1 MTAAVD
7 VDDLLKTHAKLAAE
21 RVNFDS
27 LNQEVAEFVLPEHAN
42 FTTLNRMQGDKRA
55 QKQYDATAPTEAWR
69 HAAAIDSLASPA
81 GEKWDGLAALDER
94 LNERDDVQQYFDDVM
109 DVVRAERQA
118 QEAEFQSS
126 IFDVWRLGGVL
137 GTTALTVAD
146 RIGGGLRYRAMPTS
160 EIYVMPNAWGRVCEL
175 HRKWKL
181 TAKAALLEYGEDVLP
196 QKIKDAAASDQTRTF
211 EFLQCIKAN
220 DDRRDGYL
228 DARSMPWLSYEVAIE
243 DKVILRQGGYGSWP
257 MPVYRYNVMPNEWYG
272 RGWAAE
278 VLPEIKLLNRARK
291 AYIRQVEKAAD
302 PPLLLHEDGLLNYG
316 SAGVGQTPSL
326 AAGSLN
332 HNAVN
337 ADGKPLVV
345 PLFTGADLTKS
356 IELQQQ
362 CQRTIKDAALTSLFQ
377 ILVDR
382 ERMTATEW
390 LGIMQEKGQLIGP
403 MIGRSVTTF
412 LAQVQEREIEV
423 LARQGK
429 LPQMPRAL
437 QRVGGAYKT
446 QFNSPL
452 IRLMKLRE
460 VLATQQW
467 LADTILPYME
477 LKPDLL
483 DIPDWEKIARDT
495 ARGRGVPASFV
506 TDKGKLEEM
515 RQQRAAQAATQQMVE
530 AAPQVAGAMKD
541 IAQAGAITRD
551 AEIGRAV
558 QSLRGA
564 LRSGQT

>member
-1 MTAAVD
+1 MTDD
-7 VDDLLKTHAKLAAE
+7 VDELLKTHAKIAAE

-27 LNQEVAEFVLPEHAN
+27 LNQEIAEYVLPEHAN
-42 FTTLNRMQGDKRA
+42 FTALNRMQGDKRA

-81 GEKWDGLAALDER
+81 GEKWDGLAALDEK

-109 DVVRAERQA
+109 DVVRAERQS
-118 QEAEFQSS
+118 QEADFQAQ

-137 GTTALTVAD
+137 GTTALMIED
-146 RIGGGLRYRAMPTS
+146 RVGGGLRYRAMPTP
-160 EIYVMPNAWGRVCEL
+160 EIYVMVNAWGRVCQL
-175 HRKWKL
+175 HRCWKL
-181 TAKAALLEYGEDVLP
+181 TAKAAVDEYGDACP
-196 QKIKDAAASDQTRTF
+196 QKIRDAAVSEPTRQF
-211 EFLQCIKAN
+211 EFLHCIKEN
-220 DDRRDGYL
+220 PERKDGYF
-228 DARSMPWLSYEVAIE
+228 DARSMPWLSYEIAIE
-243 DKVILRQGGYGSWP
+243 DKAILRRGGYGSWP
-257 MPVYRYNVMPNEWYG
+257 MPVYRYNVSPGEWYG
-272 RGWAAE
+272 RGWANE

-337 ADGKPLVV
+337 ADGKPLIV

-362 CQRTIKDAALTSLFQ
+362 CQRVIKDAALTSLFQ

-412 LAQVQEREIEV
+412 LAQVQEREIEI
-423 LARQGK
+423 LSRQRK
-429 LPQMPRAL
+429 LPVMPRAL
-437 QRVGGAYKT
+437 QKAGGEYKT

-460 VLATQQW
+460 VLSTQQW

-477 LKPDLL
+477 LRPDVL

-495 ARGRGVPASFV
+495 ARARGVPASFV
-506 TDKGKLEEM
+506 TDKAVLEE
-515 RQQRAAQAATQQMVE
+515 RAKQRAQQQAVQQMVD
-530 AAPQVAGAMKD
+530 AAPNVAGAMKD

-564 LRSGQT
+564 LRGGG